1 MQGSEEEFEQ
11 YKDNLIKS
19 GKAKP
24 SEPDR
29 SIDQN
34 EHSQP

>member
-19 GKAKP
+19 GKAKAP
-24 SEPDR
+24 EGDG
-29 SIDQN
+29 SIFEQTEN
-34 EHSQP
+34 